1 MAQAGDSDFEPWLR
15 LIRTPGLGPSGARRL
30 LQHFGSAAAAASAR
44 SWSSA
49 GLDSALQRACRAVP
63 TQDLEADLQWLQSP
77 AHDLITAT
85 DPRYPERLGQ
95 LPGAPLALFT
105 RGDPELLG
113 RPQIA
118 IVGARSATPQG
129 LENAQ
134 AFAAELCRRGLVV
147 TSGLALGVD
156 AAAHRGALAAG
167 GLTIAACATGLD
179 RVYPAR
185 HRDLAHQIIEE
196 GLLVSEFPTG
206 VTARAE
212 SFPRR
217 NRIISGLSLGVLV
230 VEAANPSGSLVTA
243 RHAAEQGRELF
254 AIPGSIHN
262 PMARG
267 CHRLIRDGAKL
278 VETAADILEEIAPQL
293 GLFLPNAQTTGAE
306 PPAQTTAA
314 VDADSAAGRVLAA
327 VGDASTAPDQIIASS
342 GLSAAQV
349 SAELLILE
357 LAGRISRL
365 ADGGYMRTGKS

>member
-1 MAQAGDSDFEPWLR
+1 M
-15 LIRTPGLGPSGARRL
+15 
-30 LQHFGSAAAAASAR
+30 
-44 SWSSA
+44 
-49 GLDSALQRACRAVP
+49 P

-293 GLFLPNAQTTGAE
+293 GLFLPDAQTAGAE
-306 PPAQTTAA
+306 PPAETTAA
-314 VDADSAAGRVLAA
+314 VDADSAAGRVLASR
-327 VGDASTAPDQIIASS
+327 STAEGPGIVYAEVTPGTGEPVIAPE
-342 GLSAAQV
+342 ADRFWV
-349 SAELLILE
+349 PELPLFLKAYWHQQNV
-357 LAGRISRL
+357 AGRSAYRRYGRARGL
-365 ADGGYMRTGKS
+365 EAAERNSAL

>member
-1 MAQAGDSDFEPWLR
+1 MAFADDSDFEPWLR
-15 LIRTPGLGPSGARRL
+15 LIRTPGLGPSGARQL
-30 LQHFGSAAAAASAR
+30 LQHFGSAAAAAGAR

-49 GLDSALQRACRAVP
+49 GLDAALQRACAAVP
-63 TQDLEADLQWLQSP
+63 SQDIAADLQWLQAP
-77 AHDLITAT
+77 GHDLITAA
-85 DPRYPERLGQ
+85 DPRYPERLAQ
-95 LPGAPLALFT
+95 LPAAPLALFS
-105 RGDPELLG
+105 RGDPDLLA

-118 IVGARSATPQG
+118 IVGARSASPQG

-185 HRDLAHQIIEE
+185 HRELAHQIIQE
-196 GLLVSEFPTG
+196 GLLISEFPTG

-212 SFPRR
+212 FFPRR

-278 VETAADILEEIAPQL
+278 VETAADIFEEIAPQL
-293 GLFLPNAQTTGAE
+293 RLFLPAEAAPGEAPQQASAE
-306 PPAQTTAA
+306 PGGVRGQ
-314 VDADSAAGRVLAA
+314 VLAA
-327 VGDASTAPDQIIASS
+327 VGDASTATDQIISS
-342 GLSAAQV
+342 TGLSFAQV
-349 SAELLILE
+349 SAELLALE
-357 LAGRISRL
+357 LAGQVSRL
-365 ADGGYMRTGKS
+365 ADGGYMRSGRG